1 MYIKRIKMHN
11 IRGLRGTTTVDL
23 SPGLN
28 YLVGEN
34 NVGKSTILFAIEY
47 LRNGTNNNEQIY
59 TTNSN
64 ESQVIVDLSGD
75 DLEEM
80 LGNEDFNKLQDFLWC
95 DQQSKDLSKSK
106 ILRVRRQSNQETV
119 QQGKKKVNIDAK
131 KITFWNPKSSQFE
144 AITGID
150 TKFKSLLDLNF
161 IYADDAPEAHVN
173 MGTSKTLGKLISAA
187 ISDIDKCKPWLNF
200 TEAHKAL
207 FTQQGEGTVQNA
219 LQELS
224 TEISEVITE
233 QYGKATARFNFEV
246 PDPTSLLKSG
256 QVLLSSNINNEG
268 ETPLENKGTG
278 LQRAF
283 MLALLQVFGQKSQKR
298 GSSGYQKMIFG
309 LDEPETW
316 LHPRAQLSLAKA
328 IRGIADNQQVLL
340 ITHSPYM
347 IQGFEENDS
356 YTMLVMKNES
366 GTPKIKT
373 HDELNTCQL
382 PYVSWNAINYYAF
395 MIPSIEF
402 MDELYGHFQNLCLQ
416 KDSAREK
423 DIVTKLEELGISS
436 SLQWYNNR
444 DNKYYN
450 VPNVVYVRNSVHH
463 PENTKNP
470 RYNNQQLII
479 AIEELEQAIHTWIEK
494 NSR

>member
-1 MYIKRIKMHN
+1 MHIKRIEMHN
-11 IRGLRGTTTVDL
+11 VRGLRGKTTINL

-34 NVGKSTILFAIEY
+34 NAGKSTILFAIEY

-59 TTNSN
+59 TNNSN
-64 ESQVIVDLSGD
+64 KSQVIIDLSGD
-75 DLEEM
+75 DLEKIIES
-80 LGNEDFNKLQDFLWC
+80 EDFSKLQGFLWH
-95 DQQSKDLSKSK
+95 DQQNETSSKST
-106 ILRVRRQSNQETV
+106 ILRIRRQSNQETI
-119 QQGKKKVNIDAK
+119 QQGNKKVNIDAK
-131 KITFWNPKSSQFE
+131 KITFWNPESNQFE
-144 AITGID
+144 FITGID
-150 TKFKSLLDLNF
+150 MKFKSLLDLNF
-161 IYADDAPEAHVN
+161 IYADDAPESHVN

-187 ISDIDKCKPWLNF
+187 ISNIDRCEPWLNF
-200 TEAHKAL
+200 TEAHRAL
-207 FTQQGEGTVQNA
+207 FAQQGEGTVQNA

-224 TEISEVITE
+224 TEISEVITA
-233 QYGKATARFNFEV
+233 QYGEATTRFNFEV
-246 PDPTSLLKSG
+246 PDPISLLKSG
-256 QVLLSSNINNEG
+256 QVLLSSNIGNKD

-283 MLALLQVFGQKSQKR
+283 MLALLQVFGQKSQK
-298 GSSGYQKMIFG
+298 GDSSSYQKMIFG

-328 IRGIADNQQVLL
+328 IRGIADNQQVIL

-356 YTMLVMKNES
+356 HTMLVMKNES

-395 MIPSIEF
+395 TIPSIEF
-402 MDELYGHFQNLCLQ
+402 MDELYGHFQNLCIR
-416 KDSAREK
+416 KNSAYEK
-423 DIVTKLEELGISS
+423 DIVAKLEELGISS
-436 SLQWYNNR
+436 SLQWYNDRN
-444 DNKYYN
+444 NTSYN
-450 VPNVVYVRNSVHH
+450 VPTVVYVRNSVHH

-470 RYNNQQLII
+470 RYTNQQLII
-479 AIEELEQAIHTWIEK
+479 AISELEQAIHTWIRK
-494 NSR
+494 NPR